1 MPSTEDVGRVEALRR
16 QAEPEPASAV
26 PAGEEFASVPRR
38 LAAWVIDVVGVVALI
53 MIGVSVAAAVFGP
66 TVRVRPGTTPP
77 VTVGEGRVA
86 LNALVSASLSAA
98 YFVIPWVALGASP
111 GQLLLRMQVR
121 GETDGGTL
129 TPRRA
134 IARWI
139 LLFPQTAAALT
150 VGAPSLAALVWGS
163 ALVWYL
169 ILALT
174 TARSA
179 SKQGLHDRIVR
190 SVVRPRSA

>member
-1 MPSTEDVGRVEALRR
+1 MS
-16 QAEPEPASAV
+16 
-26 PAGEEFASVPRR
+26 RR

-53 MIGVSVAAAVFGP
+53 MIGASVAAAVFGP
-66 TVRVRPGTTPP
+66 TVRFRPDTATPATS
-77 VTVGEGRVA
+77 VTVEEGRAV
-86 LNALVSASLSAA
+86 LNALVTASLSAA
-98 YFVIPWVALGASP
+98 YFVIPWVVLSASP
-111 GQLLLRMQVR
+111 GQLLLRIQVR